1 MRKKYAVYREVLW
14 FFFRHENPTIT
25 YTQVYKLLLKP
36 IRILS
41 EGSLQSKI
49 SWFNFWFVTNSFS
62 QMNARGDSSML
73 SSPHLS
79 FKNILWEIKIL

>member
-1 MRKKYAVYREVLW
+1 MRKNMQYTARFSD
-14 FFFRHENPTIT
+14 FFLLGSPTIT

-36 IRILS
+36 MRILS

-49 SWFNFWFVTNSFS
+49 SWFNFWFVTNPFS

-73 SSPHLS
+73 SSLLIYRL
-79 FKNILWEIKIL
+79 KTYYEK